1 MVMDPHF
8 AHHQE
13 EKQVKLHTCLSA
25 AAEMLVAHE
34 VAQKKVAQE
43 EVAGSLNHALL
54 QHQQPETE

>member
-43 EVAGSLNHALL
+43 EVIPG
-54 QHQQPETE
+54 